1 MAQHWRSLISVPPG
15 GSQQPGDLR
24 AGIERAA
31 WRANGSPLALKL
43 RISSDPPAFKF
54 PVKPR
59 ALAMTTQ
66 GVEMRRKSPGPAAS
80 VKDARRA
87 TALAVA
93 EARGPLYVPKLRN
106 KSLRLS
112 IDLKTRKAEWRVDMK
127 RRRVSRPSTG
137 ACSYERCRPQSL
149 RG

>member
-1 MAQHWRSLISVPPG
+1 MAGQRVP
-15 GSQQPGDLR
+15 SC
-24 AGIERAA
+24 A
-31 WRANGSPLALKL
+31 KL

-66 GVEMRRKSPGPAAS
+66 GVEMRRKSPGAQHS
-80 VKDARRA
+80 VKDAPGA

-93 EARGPLYVPKLRN
+93 EARGPLYVPKFWN

-112 IDLKTRKAEWRVDMK
+112 IDLKTRKPESRVDIKEETSEQAVNRSLLLRAMQTAIARGLRARNEPPVCK
-127 RRRVSRPSTG
+127 GAWSTSS
-137 ACSYERCRPQSL
+137 AAL
-149 RG
+149 V